1 MNTYLYNGQVV
12 TASSKSEVL
21 ASSFDYIGT
30 TDSKDNTILC
40 QGQNKN
46 AVDKL
51 FDKIEELDDVN
62 MHTSFHNLIQLNYDD
77 ELPDEVMNLLNN
89 KREFKILKK
98 QDNQKLQNQLE
109 ELEDLFRKENLS
121 ITGDMS
127 LAFQDSSDIPAY
139 VDHFCVTFNEN
150 KKNEKEYLIVCADG
164 GFDIHDY
171 EDEKAANIL
180 TFEKAKEKC
189 QKLIDKYI
197 RKVTSS
203 SEVLAFNKD
212 RISDEVKEAY
222 DALNE
227 RFTDN
232 YTKIKKSSNCKI
244 NEKELAYYI
253 VEYIESNEKLTFRLS
268 NKKVSNTSI
277 LWDGLHGLF
286 KQYLKGHGGS
296 KIDLSSEQ
304 LKNWFAYNGTDYK
317 TALKQA
323 VTKINNLRQDEYLV

>member
-1 MNTYLYNGQVV
+1 MNTYLYNGHVV

-150 KKNEKEYLIVCADG
+150 KKNEKEYLLCVLMVV
-164 GFDIHDY
+164 
-171 EDEKAANIL
+171 L
-180 TFEKAKEKC
+180 T
-189 QKLIDKYI
+189 L
-197 RKVTSS
+197 
-203 SEVLAFNKD
+203 VLMM
-212 RISDEVKEAY
+212 
-222 DALNE
+222 
-227 RFTDN
+227 
-232 YTKIKKSSNCKI
+232 KIK
-244 NEKELAYYI
+244 
-253 VEYIESNEKLTFRLS
+253 
-268 NKKVSNTSI
+268 
-277 LWDGLHGLF
+277 H
-286 KQYLKGHGGS
+286 QM
-296 KIDLSSEQ
+296 
-304 LKNWFAYNGTDYK
+304 
-317 TALKQA
+317 
-323 VTKINNLRQDEYLV
+323 